1 MSIPNAFW
9 ILLICFVGGF
19 VLGAAIGA
27 LLTVRG
33 NQKNKDKKKMMK
45 KVWPVGIANAIALEA
60 IILVIITIFLF
71 ITGSTVNG
79 RAVVYLLIVLMG
91 LAMGIQ
97 STAIRHLNIG
107 GVATTYITGTLT
119 SLVTGL
125 VRQSSPSTHRA
136 IETIVTAWKGLKL
149 QAMVYVV
156 YILAAVVSGFIESR
170 SSLQWAIL
178 LPLIAVMIVVVVN
191 SLNK

>member
-1 MSIPNAFW
+1 
-9 ILLICFVGGF
+9 
-19 VLGAAIGA
+19 
-27 LLTVRG
+27 
-33 NQKNKDKKKMMK
+33 MMK

-136 IETIVTAWKGLKL
+136 IETIVTA
-149 QAMVYVV
+149 
-156 YILAAVVSGFIESR
+156 
-170 SSLQWAIL
+170 
-178 LPLIAVMIVVVVN
+178 
-191 SLNK
+191 